1 MLRRHDFARLRMLRA
16 MSEQLDHQEAMME
29 ERVRIVG
36 LSGIRTQ
43 PSGRWPDITKVV
55 LEGSSIAVIGTFF
68 DKLC

>member
-1 MLRRHDFARLRMLRA
+1 
-16 MSEQLDHQEAMME
+16 MSEQLDHQEALME

-55 LEGSSIAVIGTFF
+55 LEDSSIAVIGTFF